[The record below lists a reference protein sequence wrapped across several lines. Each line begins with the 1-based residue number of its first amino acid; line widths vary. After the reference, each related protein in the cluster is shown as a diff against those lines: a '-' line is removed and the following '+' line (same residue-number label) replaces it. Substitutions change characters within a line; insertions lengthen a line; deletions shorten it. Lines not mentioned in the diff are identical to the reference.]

1 MDNKKT
7 LKELKKELVDLRENN
22 IFERELASSKVGNE
36 MKHASVTLFLLMGF
50 GSFVLL
56 ATCWDLLKPLLETH
70 TDTRPIIGIVGVICL
85 FIGVYQFI
93 TLKQN
98 VKDVAEREISN
109 QNRKRSVRK
118 QIIDLEG

>member
-7 LKELKKELVDLRENN
+7 LKELKKELVDLREND

-36 MKHASVTLFLLMGF
+36 IKHASVTLFLLMGF
-50 GSFVLL
+50 GSFIIL
-56 ATCWDLLKPLLETH
+56 ATCWDLLKPMLSTH
-70 TDTRPIIGIVGVICL
+70 TDTRPIIGAVGVVCL
-85 FIGVYQFI
+85 FIGIYQFI

-98 VKDVAEREISN
+98 VKDVTKREISN
-109 QNRKRSVRK
+109 QERKRSIRK